1 MSYQFGRPEI
11 KQVGTEG
18 KGDLFVGKRCMVTGA
33 SSGIGYGIAERLL
46 QRGAA
51 EVWICSRN
59 EERMRAAAETLD
71 AKYGRVH
78 WTALD
83 VCDAEGLK
91 KFADEMAAGG
101 PIDYLFANAGVST
114 IGAFENTTRAELDRV
129 MEPNFY
135 GVFNANKAV
144 IDHMLKQGSGH
155 VLNVASMEGYLA
167 NGYHF
172 AYCASKHAVMGLT
185 ESLRYEYAPRN
196 IKFSVI
202 CPGPVMSNIW
212 GKDSQGNVNAAVKA
226 PEGALTELESADEIF
241 AGIEENRNIIIVT
254 DTARMSWKKL
264 HEDPES
270 ADRWVTRYTERNRQL
285 MEWMNSQKK

>member
-1 MSYQFGRPEI
+1 MYQFGHPEI

-18 KGDLFVGKRCMVTGA
+18 TGDLFVGKRCMVTGA

-46 QRGAA
+46 QRGAG

-59 EERMRAAAETLD
+59 EGRMRAAAEKLSE
-71 AKYGRVH
+71 KYGRVR

-83 VCDAEGLK
+83 VCDAEGLQ

-114 IGAFENTTRAELDRV
+114 VAAFENTTREDLDRI

-144 IDHMLKQGSGH
+144 IGHMLEQGYGH

-185 ESLRYEYAPRN
+185 ESLRYEYAPKN

-212 GKDSQGNVNAAVKA
+212 GKDSQGNVNAAAKA

-264 HEDPES
+264 HEDPEG
-270 ADRWVTRYTERNRQL
+270 ADRWVTRYTERNRQM